1 MPIPAPDR
9 FTMTLGDAIYT
20 MRAIRRFRPDPI
32 KRDDLRDILDAA
44 RQAPSGGNR
53 QGWRFLLV
61 TDAEKRARLGELYHE
76 AWWAK
81 RKDEGI
87 NGPED
92 IPAGKGVRQS
102 AMRLAGEIGEAP
114 AIALVCAT
122 ARGRGA
128 AESVIPAV
136 QNLLLAA
143 RSLGVG
149 GTITTLHAAVEE
161 RVHELFGIPAGAQ
174 VVYCVPLGY
183 PRGRFGPLNR
193 KPLAEV
199 AALDSWDETPH
210 WLAT

>member
-1 MPIPAPDR
+1 M
-9 FTMTLGDAIYT
+9 YT

-32 KRDDLRDILDAA
+32 EESDLRDILDAA
-44 RQAPSGGNR
+44 RQAPNGGNA
-53 QGWRFLLV
+53 QPWRFLLV
-61 TDAEKRARLGELYHE
+61 TDPEKRAALGELYHE

-92 IPAGKGVRQS
+92 IPPGKGVRQS
-102 AMRLAGEIGEAP
+102 AMRLAGEIGSTP
-114 AIALVCAT
+114 AFVLVCAT
-122 ARGRGA
+122 ARGAGA
-128 AESVIPAV
+128 AQSVIPSV

-143 RSLGVG
+143 RSIGIG
-149 GTITTLHAAVEE
+149 GTITTLHAVVEE
-161 RVHELFGIPAGAQ
+161 RVHELFGIPDEAQ

-183 PRGRFGPLNR
+183 PRGRFGPLTR

-199 AALDSWDETPH
+199 AALDSWDNTPD